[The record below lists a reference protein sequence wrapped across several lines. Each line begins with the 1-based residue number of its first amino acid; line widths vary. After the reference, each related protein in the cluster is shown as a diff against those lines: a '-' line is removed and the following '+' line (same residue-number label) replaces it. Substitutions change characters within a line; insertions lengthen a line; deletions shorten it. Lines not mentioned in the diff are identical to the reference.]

1 MGKHLNDKISIVHR
15 ISCISLDKK
24 FEKLSLTRS
33 QAMFLISVCEK
44 EGQSQEQVAA
54 WTQMDKGAA
63 ARVFKQ
69 LEEEGYIK
77 RLSCMYDKR
86 KHCIFPRRKAK
97 ELYPELKAVMN
108 EWDSML
114 TKGFTDLEI
123 SMLDNL
129 LNRINENLEFNK

>member
-1 MGKHLNDKISIVHR
+1 MGKHLNDKISAVHR
-15 ISCISLDKK
+15 ISCISLDKQ
-24 FEKLSLTRS
+24 FERLGLTRA
-33 QAMFLISVCEK
+33 QASFLISVCEK

-69 LEEEGYIK
+69 LEEGGYIK

-97 ELYPELKAVMN
+97 ELYPSLKSVMN
-108 EWDSML
+108 EWDSIL
-114 TKGFTDLEI
+114 TKGLTELEI

-129 LNRINENLEFNK
+129 LNRVNENIR

>member
-1 MGKHLNDKISIVHR
+1 MGKHLNDKISAIYR

-24 FEKLSLTRS
+24 FESLSLTRA
-33 QAMFLISVCEK
+33 QAAFLISVCEK

-69 LEEEGYIK
+69 LEEGGYIK

-108 EWDSML
+108 EWDRTL
-114 TKGFTDLEI
+114 TNGLTDLEI

-129 LNRINENLEFNK
+129 LNRVNENIR

>member
-1 MGKHLNDKISIVHR
+1 MGKHLNDKISAVHR
-15 ISCISLDKK
+15 ISCINLDKR
-24 FEKLSLTRS
+24 FEKLDLTRA
-33 QAMFLISVCEK
+33 QAAFLISVCEK

-69 LEEEGYIK
+69 LEEGGYIK

-108 EWDSML
+108 EWDSIL
-114 TKGFTDLEI
+114 TKGLTELEK

-129 LNRINENLEFNK
+129 LNRVNDNIK